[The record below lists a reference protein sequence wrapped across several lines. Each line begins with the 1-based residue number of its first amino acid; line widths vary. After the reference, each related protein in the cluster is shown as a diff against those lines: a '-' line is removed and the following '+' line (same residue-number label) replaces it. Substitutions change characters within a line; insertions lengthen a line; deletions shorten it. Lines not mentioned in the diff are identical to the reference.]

1 MLAVR
6 ARREAGDHRQRT
18 QLDRHR
24 ERGAAAVVTRK
35 VREDRAGLEEAI
47 AGVGIDEERH
57 PLLAGECRDDGI
69 DHFYS
74 EYFQTINF
82 EYDLCERIMLF
93 NEFILVSPSGSL
105 AAGCQYYEH
114 AGIHLF
120 LMPNLQLDFHA
131 AVGLNQYSDDFL
143 GGSGLSWRW

>member
-1 MLAVR
+1 MRVPTGHPNFTSGEVLPGVNFAYGWMLTEKLEVEANTVIN
-6 ARREAGDHRQRT
+6 RR
-18 QLDRHR
+18 
-24 ERGAAAVVTRK
+24 
-35 VREDRAGLEEAI
+35 
-47 AGVGIDEERH
+47 
-57 PLLAGECRDDGI
+57 RDDGI